1 MDDRLLSEK
10 AAAFTALTLFYGGDE
25 KKAWS
30 VLSALDADY
39 SVPFASYT
47 REFTQSSEEEGAFNA
62 LWRDVRSSFD
72 SSRIPF
78 SVMEYSSP
86 LSDVHFLYLAGRRE
100 LLEGRKLCF
109 LGAVMPSL
117 QGRQDTALCALE
129 AVKNGYIV
137 TAPFDSGLGPYALS
151 VALKES
157 GDVCAVLSS
166 SLTKCPNENLLS
178 LMEAVYEKGLLV
190 SQFSPYTKREKWHV
204 VLRNRFLSSF
214 ADAFY
219 MAEEK
224 DGGPGWAVFDA
235 ALKNGRKCALSS
247 SASGNPNFTWC
258 RMRSE
263 SGSSVIKKPSE
274 IKSLFPAE
282 PRRRKASRQDPLQG
296 DLFSGL
302 EAWNESV

>member
-1 MDDRLLSEK
+1 MDDKLLREK
-10 AAAFTALTLFYGGDE
+10 AAAFTALSAFYGGDE
-25 KKAWS
+25 KKAWH
-30 VLSALDADY
+30 VLTAVDADY

-47 REFTQSSEEEGAFNA
+47 REFTQNSEDEGVFNA

-100 LLEGRKLCF
+100 ILEGRKLCF

-117 QGRQDTALCALE
+117 QGRKDTALCVLE
-129 AVKNGYIV
+129 AVKTGCTV

-151 VALKES
+151 VALKE
-157 GDVCAVLSS
+157 GGNVCAVLSS

-190 SQFSPYTKREKWHV
+190 TQFSPYTKREKWHV

-214 ADAFY
+214 ADSFY

-258 RMRSE
+258 RMRAE
-263 SGSSVIKKPSE
+263 SGAAVIKRPSQ

-282 PRRRKASRQDPLQG
+282 PRKRKTVQPDPSQP
-296 DLFSGL
+296 DLFSFL
-302 EAWNESV
+302 ES